1 MREWWK
7 NQSGPE
13 VDIQTSQVW
22 LGLQQR
28 PLSNGSTGK
37 LYRWRKAQHGATNSD
52 GDYKQHIDEMIWESH
67 LDFQHAFFVIF
78 LHWLRLWWR
87 RRDAEARH
95 EDGRILRA

>member
-28 PLSNGSTGK
+28 RLSNGSTGK

-67 LDFQHAFFVIF
+67 LSISSMPSSSSSSTGFGFGGGGGMPKLGTKMGAS
-78 LHWLRLWWR
+78 
-87 RRDAEARH
+87 
-95 EDGRILRA
+95 